1 MKIAVI
7 GGGPAGLYFARLVK
21 LHLPQHDVA
30 VFEQNPP
37 DATWGFG
44 VSLGGKARDR
54 IRATDPKVH
63 DRITAAMIFN
73 NQQRI
78 HLNGTDIL
86 LEYAAEGGAIE
97 RLDLL
102 RILQAACAE
111 VGVTITNNH
120 RIESLDQFNDYDLIV
135 GADGVNSVV
144 RRLRERDF
152 GTGSYT
158 LTNHF
163 AWYGVGRAMRPGS
176 LVFRTTP
183 VGRFVGHYYPYTRAM
198 STFVPECD
206 AATWEAARLEAM
218 SDDERRVF
226 MEKIFA
232 PELTGDPLIDNRS
245 IWRNFPVVTNKVW
258 SVGNVVLI
266 GDALMSAHF
275 SIGSGTRLAM
285 DDAAALYEA
294 ICQTA
299 DVPSALARFDEIRR
313 PLREQFGA
321 AAEKSFNWYE
331 RLSEVMAQEPI
342 DFVYD
347 FLTRTER
354 IDDARLAQYAPSFF
368 RMYKQAKA
376 SKLPGGKP
384 VSASAANP

>member
-21 LHLPQHDVA
+21 LHLSAHEVD
-30 VFEQNPP
+30 VFEQNPA

-44 VSLGGKARDR
+44 VGLGGKARDR
-54 IRATDPKVH
+54 IQAIDPEVH
-63 DRITAAMIFN
+63 EKITAAMVFH

-86 LEYAAEGGAIE
+86 VEYASDGGAIE
-97 RLDLL
+97 RLNLL
-102 RILQAACAE
+102 KILQAACRE
-111 VGVTITNNH
+111 VGVRIQHNH
-120 RIESLDQFNDYDLIV
+120 RTESLDQFRNYDLIV

-144 RRLRERDF
+144 RRLKENAF
-152 GTGSYT
+152 GTQSYA

-176 LVFRTTP
+176 LVFRATNE
-183 VGRFVGHYYPYTRAM
+183 GHFVGHYYPYTSAM
-198 STFVPECD
+198 STFVAECD
-206 AATWEAARLEAM
+206 ATTWKAAGLADM
-218 SDDERRVF
+218 SDDQRRTYVERV
-226 MEKIFA
+226 FA
-232 PELTGDPLIDNRS
+232 PELMGMPLIDNRS
-245 IWRNFPVVTNKVW
+245 IWRNFPVITNKAW
-258 SVGNVVLI
+258 SVDNIVLI

-285 DDAAALYEA
+285 DDAAALFEA
-294 ICQTA
+294 VQQSS
-299 DVPSALARFDEIRR
+299 DVPAARKAFDEIRR
-313 PLREQFGA
+313 PWREQFGA

-331 RLSEVMAQEPI
+331 RLPAIMDQEPI

-354 IDDARLAQYAPSFF
+354 IDDARLAQYAPNFF
-368 RMYKQAKA
+368 DMYKEAKA
-376 SKLPGGKP
+376 KR
-384 VSASAANP
+384 ASVDTRAATVANA

>member
-30 VFEQNPP
+30 VFEQNSS

-54 IRATDPKVH
+54 IRAVDPEVH
-63 DRITAAMIFN
+63 EKITSAMVFS

-78 HLNGTDIL
+78 HLDGTDIL
-86 LEYAAEGGAIE
+86 LEFPSAGGAIE

-102 RILQAACAE
+102 RILQSACAS
-111 VGVTITNNH
+111 VGVETAYDY
-120 RIESLDQFNDYDLIV
+120 RIESLDQFAGYDLIV
-135 GADGVNSVV
+135 GADGVNSIV
-144 RRLRERDF
+144 RRLKEKEF
-152 GTGSYT
+152 GSHTYM

-183 VGRFVGHYYPYTRAM
+183 VGRFVGHYYPYTHTM

-206 AATWEAARLEAM
+206 AATWKTAGLADMDDDAR
-218 SDDERRVF
+218 RTF
-226 MEKIFA
+226 MEEIFA
-232 PELTGDPLIDNRS
+232 PELMGDPLIENRS

-258 SVGNVVLI
+258 SVGNIVLI
-266 GDALMSAHF
+266 GDALRSAHF

-294 ICQTA
+294 LHCTA
-299 DVPSALARFDEIRR
+299 DVPTALRRFDEIRR
-313 PLREQFGA
+313 PWRDQFGS

-331 RLSEVMAQEPI
+331 RLSEVMAQDPV

-347 FLTRTER
+347 FLTRTGR
-354 IDDARLAQYAPSFF
+354 VDHARLARYAPNFF
-368 RMYKQAKA
+368 EMYQRAKG
-376 SKLPGGKP
+376 SKLRE
-384 VSASAANP
+384 SARA

>member
-1 MKIAVI
+1 MKIAVV
-7 GGGPAGLYFARLVK
+7 GGGPAGLYFSRLVK
-21 LHLPQHDVA
+21 LHLPQHSVV

-44 VSLGGKARDR
+44 VGLGGKARDR
-54 IRATDPKVH
+54 IHALDPEVH
-63 DRITAAMIFN
+63 DRITAAMVFN

-86 LEYAAEGGAIE
+86 VDYAGEGGAIE

-102 RILQAACAE
+102 KILEAACRSS
-111 VGVTITNNH
+111 GVEIVHNH
-120 RIESLDQFNDYDLIV
+120 RVESCDQFSGFDLIV
-135 GADGVNSVV
+135 GADGVNSLV
-144 RRLRERDF
+144 RKFKEREF
-152 GTGSYT
+152 GTATSM

-176 LVFRTTP
+176 LVFRETQR
-183 VGRFVGHYYPYTRAM
+183 GRFVGHYYAYTRQM
-198 STFVPECD
+198 STFVAECD
-206 AATWEAARLEAM
+206 AETWRAAGLATM
-218 SDDERRVF
+218 TDDQRKAF
-226 MEKIFA
+226 MEDVFA
-232 PELTGDPLIDNRS
+232 PELMGERFIDNRS

-258 SVGNVVLI
+258 SVGNIVLI

-285 DDAAALYEA
+285 DDAAALFEA
-294 ICQTA
+294 IQKTS
-299 DVPSALARFDEIRR
+299 DVPSALAAFNEIRR
-313 PLREQFGA
+313 PWREQFGA

-331 RLSEVMAQEPI
+331 KLSTIMAQQPI

-354 IDDARLAQYAPSFF
+354 IDDARLSKYAPSFF
-368 RMYKQAKA
+368 KMYKDAKA
-376 SKLPGGKP
+376 AKQLSGAQSGTT
-384 VSASAANP
+384 VSG